1 MGNSEIYDL
10 SQLTLIIPT
19 YNRQNYV
26 ARQIAYL
33 SNWNVATLI
42 MDGSEKDLSIEMR
55 ETLELYPHI
64 QYQNI
69 KESYVSRVSIAASR
83 VKTPYVACLADD
95 DTYLPTGLL
104 EAIDILQKNPTSVTC
119 MGLAAGIDRIYRKTY
134 SFKYGANLKN
144 YTIESNNFV
153 DRVIGGMQNYRPATP
168 YAVYRT
174 EIFRKIWIPRTTIS
188 CLEAVEYENAIRTY
202 FYGNQLV
209 TKSVY
214 WLRSFE
220 TQPIASQIDG
230 DRSLTFSDW
239 YTSASFKHEVY
250 EYRERIV
257 RLFVEKGELSRS
269 ESLNLYQN
277 VITSI
282 LENSHAT
289 LAEISY
295 TERKY
300 LWLYGK
306 VSGNSISLRL
316 RRSKIWR
323 FGLKPVV
330 MFFLRKKTFLFW
342 KKSDSTE
349 YELLKAL
356 EFLSNY
362 RLTNL

>member
-1 MGNSEIYDL
+1 MGSSKIHDL

-33 SNWNVATLI
+33 SNWNVTTLI
-42 MDGSEKDLSIEMR
+42 MDGSEKDLSIEIR
-55 ETLELYPHI
+55 DTLALYPHI

-69 KESYVSRVSIAASR
+69 KESYVNRVSIAASR

-119 MGLAAGIDRIYRKTY
+119 MGLAVGTDQICRKTY
-134 SFKYGANLKN
+134 SFKYGTNLRN
-144 YTIESNNFV
+144 YTIEGNNFV

-168 YAVYRT
+168 YAVYRS
-174 EIFRKIWIPRTTIS
+174 EVFRKIWIPRTTIS

-209 TKSVY
+209 TKSIY

-239 YTSASFKHEVY
+239 YTSASFKNEVHEY
-250 EYRERIV
+250 GERIV
-257 RLFVEKGELSRS
+257 RLFVEKGAISLN
-269 ESLNLYQN
+269 ESLDLYQS

-295 TERKY
+295 IERKY

-306 VSGNSISLRL
+306 VSGSSISLRV
-316 RRSKIWR
+316 RKSKVWR
-323 FGLKPVV
+323 FRIKPVV
-330 MFFLRKKTFLFW
+330 LFFLRKKSFLTL
-342 KKSDSTE
+342 KNSNSKE

-356 EFLSNY
+356 KFLSKY
-362 RLTNL
+362 RLTAL